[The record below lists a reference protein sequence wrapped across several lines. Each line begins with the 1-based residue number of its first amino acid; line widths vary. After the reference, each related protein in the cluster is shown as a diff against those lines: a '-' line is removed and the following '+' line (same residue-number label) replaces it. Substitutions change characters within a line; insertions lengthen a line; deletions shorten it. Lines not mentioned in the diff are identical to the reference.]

1 MNELLTDRE
10 KDLIILVASG
20 KTNYEI
26 AENLNI
32 SYGTVKKLLRKL
44 FKIFNVQNRT
54 QLVFATLKLLSKI
67 GRAHV

>member
-54 QLVFATLKLLSKI
+54 QLVFATLKLLSIEYK
-67 GRAHV
+67 

>member
-54 QLVFATLKLLSKI
+54 QLVFATLKLQI

>member
-54 QLVFATLKLLSKI
+54 QLVLQ
-67 GRAHV
+67 H

>member
-32 SYGTVKKLLRKL
+32 SYGLVKKILRKL
-44 FKIFNVQNRT
+44 FKDFNVQNRT
-54 QLVFATLKLLSKI
+54 ELVFATLPLLSVEYK
-67 GRAHV
+67 